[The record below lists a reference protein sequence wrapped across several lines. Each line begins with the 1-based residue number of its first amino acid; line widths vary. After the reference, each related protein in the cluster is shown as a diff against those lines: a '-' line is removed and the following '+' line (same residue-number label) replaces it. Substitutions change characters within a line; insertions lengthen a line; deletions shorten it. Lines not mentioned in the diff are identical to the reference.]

1 MSAPFRQPLN
11 PLQIEL
17 LELYA
22 RGVSIQDL
30 LSTKQMLSDYFAQR
44 AIEEA
49 DRLWDERGYTQ
60 ETMQQWL
67 LTHTRK
73 SSTHADRH

>member
-1 MSAPFRQPLN
+1 M
-11 PLQIEL
+11 EL

-22 RGVSIQDL
+22 RGVSMQDL
-30 LSTKQMLSDYFAQR
+30 LAIKQMLSDYFAQR

-67 LTHTRK
+67 LTHSRK

>member
-1 MSAPFRQPLN
+1 MSTHFRQPLT
-11 PLQIEL
+11 PLQMEL

-22 RGVSIQDL
+22 RGVSMQDL
-30 LSTKQMLSDYFAQR
+30 LAIKQMLSDYFAQR

-67 LTHTRK
+67 LTHSRK